1 MDNRLWSAL
10 TSPLNSLVGIQED
23 DGNYNDNNNNTSNND
38 DNKNSQQDAD
48 LKRYRKRYQALQ
60 EEVDEVNEEATK
72 TRKQLWEAQDSLK
85 ETSDGLKETSDKVR
99 ALENHLNE
107 VLELREKDIDTIN
120 TLKVANSECLENENR
135 AKESMEI
142 FKKVYKR
149 AQLKIK
155 EDEEEIAILREQR
168 DMVIRQKNSKGGDN
182 CGHGGDGRGRVTAN
196 ESALDHIKMVSDNKE
211 KRLKNMLFQAE
222 RDVEIWKSKHKVEAK
237 RVKNSREQILVMEDP
252 TQAASHMEKQRV
264 QIEQLESQLS
274 SFEEK
279 GERER
284 QEQEQ
289 EQEQEQKQQ
298 YEEHRDE
305 SNRYRNDVIDNSVVE
320 RGFCDEDFD
329 DGLTKDLMGRIQ
341 NLSSVFPS
349 FK

>member
-1 MDNRLWSAL
+1 MVNQLWSAL

-23 DGNYNDNNNNTSNND
+23 DGNHNDNNNNTSKNGNS
-38 DNKNSQQDAD
+38 KNSQQDAD

-85 ETSDGLKETSDKVR
+85 ETSDKVR

-107 VLELREKDIDTIN
+107 ILELREKDLDTIN
-120 TLKVANSECLENENR
+120 TLKVANSECLENESR
-135 AKESMEI
+135 AKEAMEI

-155 EDEEEIAILREQR
+155 EDEEEVAILREQR
-168 DMVIRQKNSKGGDN
+168 DMAIRQKNSKGGCN
-182 CGHGGDGRGRVTAN
+182 SGHGGGEIVTAN

-222 RDVEIWKSKHKVEAK
+222 REVEIWKGKHKVAAK
-237 RVKNSREQILVMEDP
+237 RVKNSREQILAMEDP

-279 GERER
+279 RERE
-284 QEQEQ
+284 EQEQ
-289 EQEQEQKQQ
+289 EEEQQ
-298 YEEHRDE
+298 YEEYRDE
-305 SNRYRNDVIDNSVVE
+305 SNRYRNDVMDYSVVD
-320 RGFCDEDFD
+320 RGFCDEDLD
-329 DGLTKDLMGRIQ
+329 DGLTKNLMGRIQ

-349 FK
+349 FN

>member
-1 MDNRLWSAL
+1 MDNQLWSAL
-10 TSPLNSLVGIQED
+10 TSPLNSLVGIQEE
-23 DGNYNDNNNNTSNND
+23 DGNYNVNNNNTSKNSN
-38 DNKNSQQDAD
+38 NKNNQLEAD

-72 TRKQLWEAQDSLK
+72 TRKQLWEAQDS
-85 ETSDGLKETSDKVR
+85 SKETSDKVR

-120 TLKVANSECLENENR
+120 TLKVANSECLENESR

-168 DMVIRQKNSKGGDN
+168 DMVIRQKNSKGGDSS
-182 CGHGGDGRGRVTAN
+182 GYGGGGRATAD
-196 ESALDHIKMVSDNKE
+196 ESALEHIKMVSDNKE

-222 RDVEIWKSKHKVEAK
+222 REVELWKSKQKIAAK
-237 RVKNSREQILVMEDP
+237 RVQNSREQILAMDDP

-264 QIEQLESQLS
+264 QIEQLEFQLS

-284 QEQEQ
+284 EEQEQ
-289 EQEQEQKQQ
+289 R
-298 YEEHRDE
+298 YEEDRDE
-305 SNRYRNDVIDNSVVE
+305 KNRYRNDVIDYSVVD
-320 RGFCDEDFD
+320 RGFCDEDLD
-329 DGLTKDLMGRIQ
+329 DGLTKDLIGRIQ
-341 NLSSVFPS
+341 NLGSVFPS
-349 FK
+349 ILYNN